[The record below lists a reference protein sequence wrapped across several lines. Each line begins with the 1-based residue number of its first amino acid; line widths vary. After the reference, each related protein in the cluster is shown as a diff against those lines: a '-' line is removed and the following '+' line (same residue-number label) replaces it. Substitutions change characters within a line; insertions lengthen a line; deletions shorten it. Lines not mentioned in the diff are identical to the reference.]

1 MSKTPK
7 AFLSDIGRELAD
19 GGFVRFVWS
28 TGVATLFLP
37 NGSEWR
43 IDGRTYFAITQSKH
57 LKKASTGSVEA
68 GDLIIEWRI

>member
-7 AFLSDIGRELAD
+7 ALLSDVGRELAD
-19 GGFVRFVWS
+19 GGFVRFVWR

-43 IDGRTYFAITQSKH
+43 IDGRTYHSIVQLKH
-57 LKKASTGSVEA
+57 LKKTSTGSVGA
-68 GDLIIEWRI
+68 KDLIIEWRI

>member
-7 AFLSDIGRELAD
+7 ALLADVGRELAD

-28 TGVATLFLP
+28 TGAASLFLS

-43 IDGRTYFAITQSKH
+43 IDGRTYFSITQSKY
-57 LKKASTGSVEA
+57 LKKTSTGSVEA
-68 GDLIIEWRI
+68 GDLIIEWRA